1 MRQNDSLRCRGFWL
15 FTALLSLGV
24 CVTLL
29 SACSGVT
36 SREDYQ
42 IPLAEKQI
50 SEMEK
55 KIDELHHRVS
65 MMQFMIDN
73 HERSIISLEKTS
85 SKIVNIEKPSSEI
98 VNIEKPSSEIVN
110 IEKPSSEIVNIEKP
124 SSEKQQSDAIVP
136 DAPAGAA
143 AIVPIESPDKETP
156 PPAPA
161 VPYVQP
167 DFSDFPKEDLSGHP
181 EMLYNSALAAYKKM
195 DYNTAVSEFTAFA
208 EKYPEHELAD
218 NALYWIG
225 ECLYA
230 QKKFSEAVAAFEAVT
245 TRYPEGSKVPDALL
259 KTGYAYLALDD
270 KDNARLF
277 LKKVIRNFPFS
288 QAGSKA
294 EGMLKRLN

>member
-1 MRQNDSLRCRGFWL
+1 MRQNSSPRCRGFWV

-24 CVTLL
+24 CVVLL

-36 SREDYQ
+36 PREDYQ
-42 IPLAEKQI
+42 VPLAEKQI

-55 KIDELHHRVS
+55 QIDELHHRVS
-65 MMQFMIDN
+65 MMQFMLDN
-73 HERSIISLEKTS
+73 HERSIINL
-85 SKIVNIEKPSSEI
+85 EKPS
-98 VNIEKPSSEIVN
+98 PG
-110 IEKPSSEIVNIEKP
+110 
-124 SSEKQQSDAIVP
+124 KQHSDSPGP
-136 DAPAGAA
+136 DALPGPA
-143 AIVPIESPDKETP
+143 AIASIESLDKETP
-156 PPAPA
+156 PPTPAAPHT
-161 VPYVQP
+161 QP
-167 DFSDFPKEDLSGHP
+167 DFSDFPKDDLSGHP

-230 QKKFSEAVAAFEAVT
+230 QKKFSEAAAAFEAVT